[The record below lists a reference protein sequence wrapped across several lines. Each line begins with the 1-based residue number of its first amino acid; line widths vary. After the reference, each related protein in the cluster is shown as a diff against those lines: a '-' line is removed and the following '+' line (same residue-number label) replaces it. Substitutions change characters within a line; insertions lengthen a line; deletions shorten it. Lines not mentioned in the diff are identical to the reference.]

1 MHCPRMSPLVRL
13 LRFLKAILLD
23 RRAWAFC
30 IVAGA
35 VATYPVAVGALGGYL
50 VTSKAAAK
58 LGVSVEVQRARAGWG
73 VLRLYG
79 VVVGR
84 EQGPLL
90 TVDSLQI
97 PFSALWGRGV
107 VVADGPAANFVRGG
121 TGDNVSAILG
131 RLHGA
136 SAGPATVKAGTSSLP
151 ALVVRGGS
159 LRVTDNR
166 KGLSVTVGVV
176 DASWETGL
184 RFHVDV
190 RQVSGRFGTYG
201 TESNPAFGA
210 ESLTM
215 QGSLLGMRP
224 VGWPEV
230 SVREGYVRPLATLP
244 LTGISGA
251 IRPAA
256 AAPASAVRAFD
267 LFFSGSYG
275 GAKRALWTATGQLRP
290 SIDSRSLEGTLSLRA
305 ERFSLDKIAEILP
318 ASVLEPEN
326 TEIDA
331 AIDAKLE
338 GRRVSFSGK
347 LDVSGLSL
355 LHEKLASEPVNDLN
369 FGVHIDGAVD
379 LDKRLLV
386 LNGAE
391 CRLGSLA
398 VRLAGS
404 LELAQGRF
412 RFKSGR
418 ELHYLPKLDLQLRVP
433 RIACAKLLASIPA
446 PIVPHLSG
454 FALQGFFEAGLHTK
468 IDFANLDALDL
479 GGKVGIDGCQ
489 VLKAPAEVTALA
501 GDESLVQTV
510 EVPPEP
516 PGNASSETMTFI
528 VGPDNPDFVPF
539 AQISPHLINA
549 IMTTEDSGFFKHRG
563 WVSLG
568 FKTALRRN
576 IENYGFRLG
585 ASSITMQMVKN
596 LLLSQEKTLS
606 RKLQELFLVW
616 YLEQILPKERILEL
630 YLNAIEFG
638 PRLYGI
644 GPAARHYFG
653 KNASEIT
660 PLEAAFFSSILPSPK
675 RRYVHYCHGALSP
688 AWEKYL
694 RRILT
699 RMYERDRLTE
709 EEYAGAVAS
718 TLTFDHSE
726 MTLSEKQCLEWVRRI
741 TAKAE
746 VEAET
751 DTDAQ

>member
-1 MHCPRMSPLVRL
+1 MPCPRMPLIVRL
-13 LRFLKAILLD
+13 LRFLKTILLD
-23 RRAWAFC
+23 RRVWALS

-35 VATYPVAVGALGGYL
+35 VATYPIAVGALGGYL

-79 VVVGR
+79 LVVGR

-90 TVDSLQI
+90 TVDRVAI

-107 VVADGPAANFVRGG
+107 VEADGPAANLVRGG
-121 TGDNVSAILG
+121 PGDNVSAILG
-131 RLHGA
+131 RLHGTA
-136 SAGPATVKAGTSSLP
+136 AGPVPGKAGSSSLP
-151 ALVVRGGS
+151 SLVVRGGS
-159 LRVTDNR
+159 LQLTDSR

-176 DASWETGL
+176 DARWDTGL
-184 RFHVDV
+184 RYQAEV
-190 RQVSGRFGTYG
+190 RQVSGRFGTHG
-201 TESNPAFGA
+201 TETNPAFGA
-210 ESLTM
+210 ESLTL
-215 QGSLLGMRP
+215 QGSLMGLRP
-224 VGWPEV
+224 VGWPEAA
-230 SVREGYVRPLATLP
+230 VREGYVRPLETLP

-251 IRPAA
+251 VRPVTAA
-256 AAPASAVRAFD
+256 QGSPARAFD

-290 SIDSRSLEGTLSLRA
+290 SIASRSVEGTLAVRA

-318 ASVLEPEN
+318 SSVLEPEN

-331 AIDAKLE
+331 AIEVKLE

-355 LHEKLASEPVNDLN
+355 LHEKLASEPVNDLT
-369 FGVHIDGAVD
+369 FGMHVDGAVD

-386 LNGAE
+386 LNQAE
-391 CRLGSLA
+391 GRLGSLT

-404 LELAQGRF
+404 LELAQGTF

-418 ELHYLPKLDLQLRVP
+418 ELHYLPKLEVQLRVP
-433 RIACAKLLASIPA
+433 RIACAKLLASIPG
-446 PIVPHLSG
+446 PIVSHLDG
-454 FALQGFFEAGLHTK
+454 FVLQGTFEADLHTK

-489 VLKAPAEVTALA
+489 VVKAPTEVAALA
-501 GDESLVQTV
+501 GDGSLVQTV

-516 PGNASSETMTFI
+516 PGNGSSEVMTFI

-539 AQISPHLINA
+539 AQVSPHLINA

-563 WVSLG
+563 WVSPV

-576 IENYGFRLG
+576 IENDGFRLG

-653 KNASEIT
+653 KAAADINPI
-660 PLEAAFFSSILPSPK
+660 EAAFFSSILPSPK

-709 EEYAGAVAS
+709 EEYAAATAS
-718 TLTFDHSE
+718 TLSFDHSE
-726 MTLSEKQCLEWVRRI
+726 MTLTEKQCLDWVRRI
-741 TAKAE
+741 TAKPE
-746 VEAET
+746 VEAEA
-751 DTDAQ
+751 DADSQ

>member
-1 MHCPRMSPLVRL
+1 MPPVVKHLRL
-13 LRFLKAILLD
+13 FKTILLD
-23 RRAWAFC
+23 RRVWALSIF
-30 IVAGA
+30 AGA
-35 VATYPVAVGALGGYL
+35 VASYPIALGALGGHL

-58 LGVSVEVQRARAGWG
+58 LGVPVEAQRARAGWG

-79 VVVGR
+79 VVVGKDK
-84 EQGPLL
+84 GPLL
-90 TVDSLQI
+90 TADSLEI
-97 PFSALWGRGV
+97 PFSAMWGRGV
-107 VVADGPAANFVRGG
+107 VVADGPVVNLVRGG
-121 TGDNVSAILG
+121 PGDNVSAILG
-131 RLHGA
+131 RFRGG
-136 SAGPATVKAGTSSLP
+136 SAGSATVNGGASSLP
-151 ALVVRGGS
+151 SLLVRGGS
-159 LRVTDNR
+159 LGLTDNQ
-166 KGLSVTVGVV
+166 KGLAIAVGVV

-184 RFHVDV
+184 RYQVEA
-190 RQVSGRFGTYG
+190 RQVSGRFGNHG
-201 TESNPAFGA
+201 TETKPGFGA
-210 ESLTM
+210 DTLTLR
-215 QGSLLGMRP
+215 GSLVGLRP
-224 VGWPEV
+224 IGWPEA

-244 LTGISGA
+244 LTGINGA
-251 IRPAA
+251 IRPVATA
-256 AAPASAVRAFD
+256 KGSLARALD

-290 SIDSRSLEGTLSLRA
+290 ADDSRAVDGTLSLRA

-331 AIDAKLE
+331 AIDVKLE

-347 LDVSGLSL
+347 LDVNGLSL
-355 LHEKLASEPVNDLN
+355 LHDKLASEPVNDLT
-369 FGVHIDGAVD
+369 FGVSIDGAVD

-386 LNGAE
+386 INEAE
-391 CRLGSLA
+391 GRIGSLA
-398 VRLAGS
+398 VRLVGS
-404 LELAQGRF
+404 LELAQGTF

-418 ELHYLPKLDLQLRVP
+418 ELHYLPKLEVQLRVP
-433 RIACAKLLASIPA
+433 RTACAKLLASIPG
-446 PIVPHLSG
+446 PIVPHLGG
-454 FALQGFFEAGLHTK
+454 FVLQGTFEADLHTK

-489 VLKAPAEVTALA
+489 VVKAPAEVTALA
-501 GDESLVQTV
+501 SSEALIQTV

-516 PGNASSETMTFI
+516 PGNGNPGVMTFI
-528 VGPDNPDFVPF
+528 VGPDSPDFVPF
-539 AQISPHLINA
+539 AKISPHLINA

-563 WVSLG
+563 WVSSV

-576 IENYGFRLG
+576 IENDGFRLG
-585 ASSITMQMVKN
+585 ASSITMQTVKN

-653 KNASEIT
+653 KAASDIT

-699 RMYERDRLTE
+699 RMYERGRLTE
-709 EEYAGAVAS
+709 EEYAGATAS

-726 MTLSEKQCLEWVRRI
+726 MTLSEKQCLDWVRRI
-741 TAKAE
+741 TAKPE
-746 VEAET
+746 PESEPEA
-751 DTDAQ
+751 DPQ

>member
-1 MHCPRMSPLVRL
+1 MAPLVRL
-13 LRFLKAILLD
+13 LRFFKAVLLD
-23 RRAWAFC
+23 RRVWALGL
-30 IVAGA
+30 VAGA
-35 VATYPVAVGALGGYL
+35 VAVYPLAVGALGGHL

-58 LGVSVEVQRARAGWG
+58 LGVSVEAQRARAGWG
-73 VLRLYG
+73 MLRLYG

-84 EQGPLL
+84 NQGPLL

-107 VVADGPAANFVRGG
+107 VVADGPAANLVRGG
-121 TGDNVSAILG
+121 SEDNVSAILG
-131 RLHGA
+131 RLRGTSPGGAGKA
-136 SAGPATVKAGTSSLP
+136 SASSLP
-151 ALVVRGGS
+151 SLVVRGGS
-159 LRVTDNR
+159 LHLTEAR

-176 DASWETGL
+176 DATWETGV

-201 TESNPAFGA
+201 SESNPAFGA
-210 ESLTM
+210 ESLTL
-215 QGSLLGMRP
+215 QGSLAGLRP
-224 VGWPEV
+224 VGWPEA
-230 SVREGYVRPLATLP
+230 SVREGYLRPLATLP

-251 IRPAA
+251 VRP
-256 AAPASAVRAFD
+256 APASSGSSAGAFD

-290 SIDSRSLEGTLSLRA
+290 SIDSRSLEGTLSLKA

-331 AIDAKLE
+331 AIEAKLE
-338 GRRVSFSGK
+338 GRRVLFSGK

-355 LHEKLASEPVNDLN
+355 LHEKLASEPVNDLA
-369 FGVHIDGAVD
+369 FGMHVDGAVD

-386 LNGAE
+386 LNEAQG
-391 CRLGSLA
+391 RLGNLA
-398 VRLAGS
+398 VQLAGS
-404 LELAQGRF
+404 LELAQGTF
-412 RFKSGR
+412 HFKSGR
-418 ELHYLPKLDLQLRVP
+418 DLHYLPKLEAHVRVP

-446 PIVPHLSG
+446 PIVPHLGG
-454 FALQGFFEAGLHTK
+454 FVLQGFFEADLHTK
-468 IDFANLDALDL
+468 IDLANLDALEL

-489 VLKAPAEVTALA
+489 VIRAPAEVTALA
-501 GDESLVQTV
+501 GEESLVQTV

-516 PGNASSETMTFI
+516 PGNGASEVMTFI

-539 AQISPHLINA
+539 SQVSPHLINA

-563 WVSLG
+563 WVSAV

-576 IENYGFRLG
+576 IENDGFRLG

-596 LLLSQEKTLS
+596 LLLSKEKTLS

-653 KNASEIT
+653 KPASEIT

-709 EEYAGAVAS
+709 TEYAIAMAS
-718 TLTFDHSE
+718 TLTFDRSE
-726 MTLSEKQCLEWVRRI
+726 MTMTEKQCLEWVRRI
-741 TAKAE
+741 TAKPEAE
-746 VEAET
+746 VET

>member
-1 MHCPRMSPLVRL
+1 MPRSRMSPAVKL
-13 LRFLKAILLD
+13 LRFLKTILLD
-23 RRAWAFC
+23 RRVWALG
-30 IVAGA
+30 IIAGA
-35 VATYPVAVGALGGYL
+35 VASYPTAIGALGGHL

-58 LGVSVEVQRARAGWG
+58 LGVSVEAQRARAGWG

-79 VVVGR
+79 VVVGKDK
-84 EQGPLL
+84 GPLL
-90 TVDSLQI
+90 TADSLEI
-97 PFSALWGRGV
+97 PFYALWGRGAV
-107 VVADGPAANFVRGG
+107 LADGPVAKLVRGG
-121 TGDNVSAILG
+121 PGDNVSAILG

-136 SAGPATVKAGTSSLP
+136 SPGPTVKSSTSALPSL
-151 ALVVRGGS
+151 LVRNGS
-159 LRVTDNR
+159 LQLTDNR
-166 KGLSVTVGVV
+166 RGLSVTVGVV
-176 DASWETGL
+176 DGSWETGL
-184 RFHVDV
+184 RYHVEA
-190 RQVSGRFGTYG
+190 RQVSGRFGTHG
-201 TESNPAFGA
+201 SETNPAFGA
-210 ESLTM
+210 DSVTLEGTLA
-215 QGSLLGMRP
+215 GLRP
-224 VGWPEV
+224 VGWPQA

-244 LTGISGA
+244 LTGINGA
-251 IRPAA
+251 IRPVAA
-256 AAPASAVRAFD
+256 AKGSPARAFD

-275 GAKRALWTATGQLRP
+275 GAKRALWTATGQLLP
-290 SIDSRSLEGTLSLRA
+290 SIDSRAVEGTLSLRA

-318 ASVLEPEN
+318 SSVLEPEN

-331 AIDAKLE
+331 AIEAKLE

-355 LHEKLASEPVNDLN
+355 LHEKLASEPLNDLAL
-369 FGVHIDGAVD
+369 GVQVDGAVD

-386 LNGAE
+386 LNEAQG
-391 CRLGSLA
+391 RLGSLA

-404 LELAQGRF
+404 LELAQGSF
-412 RFKSGR
+412 RFKNGH
-418 ELHYLPKLDLQLRVP
+418 ELHYLPKVEAQLRVP

-446 PIVPHLSG
+446 PIVPHLGG
-454 FALQGFFEAGLHTK
+454 FVLQGFFEADLHSK
-468 IDFANLDALDL
+468 IDFANLDTLDL

-489 VLKAPAEVTALA
+489 VVKAPAEVVALA
-501 GDESLVQTV
+501 GSESLVQTV

-516 PGNASSETMTFI
+516 PGVGNDGIMTFI
-528 VGPDNPDFVPF
+528 VGPDSPDFVPF
-539 AQISPHLINA
+539 AKISPHLINA

-563 WVSLG
+563 WVPSV

-576 IENYGFRLG
+576 IENDGFRLG

-630 YLNAIEFG
+630 YFNAIEFG

-644 GPAARHYFG
+644 GAAARHYFG
-653 KNASEIT
+653 KSASEIT

-699 RMYERDRLTE
+699 RMHERGRLTE
-709 EEYAGAVAS
+709 EEYASAIAS

-726 MTLSEKQCLEWVRRI
+726 MTLSEKQCLDWVRRI
-741 TAKAE
+741 TAKPEA
-746 VEAET
+746 EAET
-751 DTDAQ
+751 DADSQ

>member
-1 MHCPRMSPLVRL
+1 MQDSRMALLVRL

-23 RRAWAFC
+23 RRVWALGL
-30 IVAGA
+30 VGGA
-35 VATYPVAVGALGGYL
+35 VAAYPFAVGALGGHL

-58 LGVSVEVQRARAGWG
+58 LGVSVEAQQARAGWG

-84 EQGPLL
+84 NQGPLL

-107 VVADGPAANFVRGG
+107 VVADGPAANLVRGG
-121 TGDNVSAILG
+121 SEDNVSAILR
-131 RLHGA
+131 RLR
-136 SAGPATVKAGTSSLP
+136 GTSSGATAKASAVSLP
-151 ALVVRGGS
+151 SLLVRGGS
-159 LRVTDNR
+159 LRLTEAR
-166 KGLSVTVGVV
+166 KGLSVTVGAV
-176 DASWETGL
+176 DANWETGV

-190 RQVSGRFGTYG
+190 RQVSGRFGSYG
-201 TESNPAFGA
+201 SESNPAFGA
-210 ESLTM
+210 ESLTL
-215 QGSLLGMRP
+215 QGSLAGLRP
-224 VGWPEV
+224 VGWPEA
-230 SVREGYVRPLATLP
+230 SVREGYLRPLATLP

-251 IRPAA
+251 VRPV
-256 AAPASAVRAFD
+256 PAMSGSSTRAFD

-290 SIDSRSLEGTLSLRA
+290 SIDSRSLEGTLSLKA

-318 ASVLEPEN
+318 ASVLAPEN

-331 AIDAKLE
+331 AIEAKLE
-338 GRRVSFSGK
+338 GRRVSFSGR

-355 LHEKLASEPVNDLN
+355 LHEKLASEPINDLA
-369 FGVHIDGAVD
+369 FGMHLDGSVD

-386 LNGAE
+386 LNEAE
-391 CRLGSLA
+391 GRLGNLA
-398 VRLAGS
+398 VQLAGS
-404 LELAQGRF
+404 LELAQGTF

-418 ELHYLPKLDLQLRVP
+418 DLHYVPKLEAHLRVP

-446 PIVPHLSG
+446 PIVPRLGG
-454 FALQGFFEAGLHTK
+454 FVLQGFFEADLHTK
-468 IDFANLDALDL
+468 IDLANLDALDL

-489 VLKAPAEVTALA
+489 VIKAPAEVTALA

-510 EVPPEP
+510 EVPPQP
-516 PGNASSETMTFI
+516 PGNGANEVMTFI

-539 AQISPHLINA
+539 AQVSPHLVNA
-549 IMTTEDSGFFKHRG
+549 VMTTEDSGFFKHRG
-563 WVSLG
+563 WVSPV

-576 IENYGFRLG
+576 IENDGFRLG

-596 LLLSQEKTLS
+596 LLLSKEKTLS

-653 KNASEIT
+653 KPASEIT

-709 EEYAGAVAS
+709 TEYATAMAS
-718 TLTFDHSE
+718 TLVFDRGE
-726 MTLSEKQCLEWVRRI
+726 MTMTEKQCLEWVRRI
-741 TAKAE
+741 TAKPEAE
-746 VEAET
+746 VET

>member
-1 MHCPRMSPLVRL
+1 MPPIVRL
-13 LRFLKAILLD
+13 LRILKTILLD
-23 RRAWAFC
+23 RRVWALGIF
-30 IVAGA
+30 VGA
-35 VATYPVAVGALGGYL
+35 AAFYPLAVGALGGHL
-50 VTSKAAAK
+50 VATKAAAK

-84 EQGPLL
+84 DQGPLL
-90 TVDSLQI
+90 TLDRLEI

-107 VVADGPAANFVRGG
+107 VVADGPVANLVRGG
-121 TGDNVSAILG
+121 PGDNVSAVLG
-131 RLHGA
+131 RLRGA
-136 SAGPATVKAGTSSLP
+136 PAGPAAVKAGVSSLP
-151 ALVVRGGS
+151 SLVARNGS
-159 LRVTDNR
+159 LQFTDNR

-176 DASWETGL
+176 DATWETGL
-184 RFHVDV
+184 RYQVEL
-190 RQVSGRFGTYG
+190 RQVSGRFGTHG
-201 TESNPAFGA
+201 TATNPAFGA
-210 ESLTM
+210 EKLTL
-215 QGSLLGMRP
+215 QGSLVGLRP
-224 VGWPEV
+224 VGWPEAAV
-230 SVREGYVRPLATLP
+230 NEGYLRPLATLP

-251 IRPAA
+251 VRPAA
-256 AAPASAVRAFD
+256 AAKGSPARAFD

-290 SIDSRSLEGTLSLRA
+290 LSDSRAVEGTLSLRA

-318 ASVLEPEN
+318 SSVLEPEN

-331 AIDAKLE
+331 AIEVKLE

-355 LHEKLASEPVNDLN
+355 LHEKLASEPVNDLTL
-369 FGVHIDGAVD
+369 GVHVDGAVD

-386 LNGAE
+386 LNEAE
-391 CRLGSLA
+391 GRLGSLA

-404 LELAQGRF
+404 LELAQGTF
-412 RFKSGR
+412 RYKSGR
-418 ELHYLPKLDLQLRVP
+418 ELHYLPKLEVQLRVP
-433 RIACAKLLASIPA
+433 RTACAKLLASIPG
-446 PIVPHLSG
+446 PIVPHLAG
-454 FALQGFFEAGLHTK
+454 FVLQGFFEADLHAK
-468 IDFANLDALDL
+468 VDLANLDALDL

-489 VLKAPAEVTALA
+489 VVKAPAEVTALA

-510 EVPPEP
+510 DVPPEP
-516 PGNASSETMTFI
+516 PGSGNTGVMTFI

-539 AQISPHLINA
+539 AKISPHLINA

-563 WVSLG
+563 WVLAG

-576 IENYGFRLG
+576 IENDGFRLG

-596 LLLSQEKTLS
+596 LLLSKEKTLS

-616 YLEQILPKERILEL
+616 YLEKILPKERILEL

-644 GPAARHYFG
+644 GPAVRHYFG
-653 KNASEIT
+653 KTAADIT

-675 RRYVHYCHGALSP
+675 RRYVHYCRGELAP
-688 AWEKYL
+688 AWGKYL
-694 RRILT
+694 HRILT
-699 RMYERDRLTE
+699 RMYERGRLTE
-709 EEYAGAVAS
+709 EEYAAAIAS
-718 TLTFDHSE
+718 TLSFDRSE
-726 MTLSEKQCLEWVRRI
+726 MTLSEKQCLDWVRRI
-741 TAKAE
+741 TAKPE

-751 DTDAQ
+751 DADSQ